1 MTETRLIT
9 GLELRD
15 GRTLVGVVVPYNT
28 DTRIGRYTERFA
40 PGAFTGTLADQVPLL
55 AAHEHA
61 SLPIGRTIDLVE
73 EARGLVG
80 TFHVAETPK
89 GEEVLALARAGVPLG
104 LSVGFR
110 PDQDRWNNDRTKVVR
125 VRAQLAE
132 VSVVG
137 VPAYTDARIEAV
149 RAQPADHTTPLLT
162 LARRQQ

>member
-1 MTETRLIT
+1 MTETRIT
-9 GLELRD
+9 AGLEIRD

-28 DTRIGRYTERFA
+28 DTRIGSYLERFA
-40 PGAFTGTLADQVPLL
+40 PGAFADTTADTVPLL
-55 AAHEHA
+55 AAHAHA
-61 SLPIGRTIDLVE
+61 DLPIGRTISLDE
-73 EARGLVG
+73 EPRGLVG
-80 TFHVAETPK
+80 TFHVADTPK

-110 PDQDRWNNDRTKVVR
+110 PTRDQWNADRSRVTR

-149 RAQPADHTTPLLT
+149 RAQHEPRQQLLSI
-162 LARRQQ
+162 ARRLP